1 MTPVVL
7 ANTSDTDCIIFAI
20 YAAWSHAHIPTM
32 PAEYLSCEVCK
43 YSVGYIEL
51 PF

>member
-1 MTPVVL
+1 MGNVTIDK
-7 ANTSDTDCIIFAI
+7 NTVWKLDT
-20 YAAWSHAHIPTM
+20 HAHIPTM
-32 PAEYLSCEVCK
+32 PAEYLSCEACK